1 MPDRGQNS
9 KLASLNLG
17 QGAEISSVDSSVSGV
32 FISVW
37 SERVKTST
45 SNKLLT
51 TYYTVVKHGFG
62 AFLSH
67 DSSDHLETCATGW
80 NTLSYS

>member
-51 TYYTVVKHGFG
+51 TYNTVVKKR
-62 AFLSH
+62 LSGH
-67 DSSDHLETCATGW
+67 FCHMTHQIIWKLESVL
-80 NTLSYS
+80 NV